1 MECVKGYYHK
11 MIEKTE
17 EINTLLD
24 AYEVLLTD
32 KQREVLILYFQ
43 EDFSLS
49 EIAVHMGI
57 SRSAISDHI
66 KRATLSLQEY
76 EKKLKLVEKYKIRT
90 QIYDKIKV
98 LKNSQVNALVEQ
110 LEEME

>member
-1 MECVKGYYHK
+1 

-17 EINTLLD
+17 EMNALLD

-32 KQREVLILYFQ
+32 KQREVLTLYFQ

-49 EIAVHMGI
+49 EIAMNIGT
-57 SRSAISDHI
+57 SRSAVSDHI

-76 EKKLKLVEKYKIRT
+76 EKKLKLVAKYKIRT
-90 QIYDKIKV
+90 EIYDKIKA
-98 LKNSQVNALVEQ
+98 LKNSQVNELVEQ

>member
-1 MECVKGYYHK
+1 

-17 EINTLLD
+17 EMNALLD
-24 AYEVLLTD
+24 AYAALLTD
-32 KQREVLILYFQ
+32 KQKEVLMLYFQ

-49 EIAVHMGI
+49 EIAVHMGT

-66 KRATLSLQEY
+66 KRATSSLQEY
-76 EKKLKLVEKYKIRT
+76 EKKLKLVAKYKIRT

-110 LEEME
+110 LEEIE